1 MLLPRFLG
9 PSEFGFYSIC
19 FAMTSAYFTFL
30 DFGLG
35 QGIQLRVYSNPEGE
49 KDNLKPYSLIRFW
62 IGFIGTMTYGI
73 VLYYTGT
80 SSKNLIV
87 SLCLLSILIISDQQ
101 NIFSIFLKSRNKFK
115 LDLKIRLATSL
126 ISAATICGAAFFA
139 RNTLTVSICCLV
151 AFMFF
156 YFPFKT
162 IKDKVFLKSQNKVT
176 DIILKKLL
184 LISVKTYVVSLFT
197 IIFVNMDLFVANQNF
212 SLSEIGMYSASQKV
226 LIVAQLPV
234 PILYGVIY
242 QAIAKDFLMLNPIW
256 KKKLYY
262 IFSILVLLSISATIV
277 LVFFC
282 EEIGEFLFGKEFAS
296 AGVLIKNMAFGLIGF
311 YFYPIFS
318 LILTLLN
325 KIKGVVISSFLLLGI
340 NYALL
345 NYAAKCYGLEGLAAM
360 NSVANILI
368 ACFFGVIVYIEM
380 NAKTEHKKV

>member
-1 MLLPRFLG
+1 
-9 PSEFGFYSIC
+9 
-19 FAMTSAYFTFL
+19 MTSAYFTFL

-35 QGIQLRVYSNPEGE
+35 QGIQLRVHSNPKGE
-49 KDNLKPYSLIRFW
+49 RDNLKPYSLIRFW

-101 NIFSIFLKSRNKFK
+101 NILSIFLKSINKFG

-139 RNTLTVSICCLV
+139 RNAVTVSICCLV

-156 YFPFKT
+156 YFSLKT
-162 IKDKVFLKSQNKVT
+162 IKEKVFLGSQNKVT

-184 LISVKTYVVSLFT
+184 LTSVKTYIISLFIT
-197 IIFVNMDLFVANQNF
+197 IFVNMDLFVANQNF

-234 PILYGVIY
+234 AIFGGLIY
-242 QAIAKDFLMLNPIW
+242 QAVAKDFLMLNQIW
-256 KKKLYY
+256 RKKLRY
-262 IFSILVLLSISATIV
+262 IFSILFLMSISATIV
-277 LVFFC
+277 MVFFC
-282 EEIGEFLFGKEFAS
+282 EEIGGFLFGKEFAS

-325 KIKGVVISSFLLLGI
+325 RIKGVVISSFLLLGI

-368 ACFFGVIVYIEM
+368 ACSFGVIVYIEM